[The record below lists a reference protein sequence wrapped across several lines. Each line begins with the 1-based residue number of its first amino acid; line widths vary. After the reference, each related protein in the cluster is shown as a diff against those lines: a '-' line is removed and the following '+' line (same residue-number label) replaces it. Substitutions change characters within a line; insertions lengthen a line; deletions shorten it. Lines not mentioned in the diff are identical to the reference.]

1 MAEKVKQKDFSVNT
15 ILGPS
20 STVYGDVVV
29 GGFTRVDGNL
39 YGDLNV
45 KGRIVIGEK
54 ARLKSNVAGSFI
66 TIGGV
71 VYGNIMASECLI
83 ILSTGLVLG
92 DILTRRIQADD
103 GCMLHGKIV
112 VCKDEY
118 SWQHAFAEYQDA
130 QLVKQVLA
138 KGVTASKDVSGYDK
152 S

>member
-1 MAEKVKQKDFSVNT
+1 MAERVKQKDFSINT

-20 STVYGDVVV
+20 SNVYGDVVV

-39 YGDLNV
+39 YGDLSV

-54 ARLKSNVAGSFI
+54 ARLKSNVVGSFI

-71 VYGNIMASECLI
+71 VYGNIMASECLV

-103 GCMLHGKIV
+103 GCMVHGRII
-112 VCKDEY
+112 VCKDEER
-118 SWQHAFAEYQDA
+118 WRQAFAEYQDA
-130 QLVKQVLA
+130 RLVKQVLA
-138 KGVTASKDVSGYDK
+138 KGVAASKDMSGYGK

>member
-1 MAEKVKQKDFSVNT
+1 MAEKVKQKDFSINT

-20 STVYGDVVV
+20 SNVYGDVEV

-39 YGDLNV
+39 YGDLSV

-54 ARLKSNVAGSFI
+54 ARLKSNIAGSFI

-71 VYGNIMASECLI
+71 VYGNIVASECLV

-103 GCMLHGKIV
+103 GCMVHGRII

-118 SWQHAFAEYQDA
+118 RWQQAFAEYQDS
-130 QLVKQVLA
+130 QLVRQVLA
-138 KGVTASKDVSGYDK
+138 KDRAASKDMSRYGK
-152 S
+152 T